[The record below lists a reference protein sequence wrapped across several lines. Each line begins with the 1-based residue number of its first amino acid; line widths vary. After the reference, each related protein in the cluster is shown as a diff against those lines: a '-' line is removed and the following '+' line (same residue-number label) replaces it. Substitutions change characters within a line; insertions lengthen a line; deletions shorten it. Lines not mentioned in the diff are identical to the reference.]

1 MVTYTSLI
9 ATHQARLRCLLHKY
23 ILNSTDD
30 ELRNNDFDDDTD
42 RESETDRESSAS
54 PSESSSARSSF
65 DSDTMEY
72 YTPRTSLTGGACLG
86 RFCPSFSK
94 KTKGPIIN
102 RFMNTSVVKM
112 EINDKIISISL
123 IYNGEVDEEK
133 PDYIYYV
140 KPGTKDSKAEQG
152 RYKVEGFDTKI
163 VKNNYFKDISKDTTY
178 TFYLIRHGQ
187 GEHNMLK
194 GKEKMRA
201 PLDAHLTT
209 PLDDPNQK
217 KEVCNDRSYDQT
229 CEEVSNVG
237 GVCQGQRAGK
247 AILKSEGIVKIDFL
261 FASDLQRTR
270 ETIINVIKTLDPSSN
285 DKLVNKDII
294 ILPCSH
300 ELQYTK
306 KNVCDGDQGLLG
318 RFTKENIS
326 SYDPNSIEPKCHYN
340 LLNGIKINWTYYTNF
355 YNGRRSKRGKES
367 KKCRDTNMLQL
378 AIDYIKSVGVNMSR
392 KVNNSG
398 GGVTR
403 KRRSSKKAKKK
414 QSKRVVRRTKHRRP
428 FLSRSKTRKSNRK
441 SKRRKS

>member
-30 ELRNNDFDDDTD
+30 ELRNNDFYDDD
-42 RESETDRESSAS
+42 DRESSAS
-54 PSESSSARSSF
+54 PSESSSAHSSF

-72 YTPRTSLTGGACLG
+72 YTPRSSLTGGVCLG

-112 EINDKIISISL
+112 EINDKIISVSL

-152 RYKVEGFDTKI
+152 RYKVEEFHTKI
-163 VKNNYFKDISKDTTY
+163 VKNNYFKDIPKDTTY

-187 GEHNMLK
+187 GEHNILK

-201 PLDAHLTT
+201 PLDAHLTS

-229 CEEVSNVG
+229 CGMSNDG
-237 GVCQGQRAGK
+237 GVCQGQRAGE

-270 ETIINVIKTLDPSSN
+270 ETIINVIKILDPSSN
-285 DKLVNKDII
+285 GKLVTKDII

-326 SYDPNSIEPKCHYN
+326 SYDPNSIDPKCHYN
-340 LLNGIKINWTYYTNF
+340 LLNGIKINWIYYTNF

-392 KVNNSG
+392 EVNNSG